1 MRELGRGG
9 SFVAATIAAL
19 HNRATDSKPR
29 TIKSRSNSAEI
40 TNTLRTGTQDHF
52 GEDIS
57 RRASDCSER
66 PLSTASEASSRDSA
80 SVQSSEEPPPQES
93 GDSDSPDE
101 ATVKCT
107 AWKDG
112 AVPARAES
120 SSDSESSSTSED
132 DSEEREYET
141 QGNDADY
148 RTLTPSRRLDNST
161 RRDDDFKWMPS
172 GEVTDDRDPME
183 AKGDDYSAASL
194 DRRRRLPSDRSDRD
208 RKSRSSVSSKPPQHP
223 SSVRASPKPRKHR
236 AEETPPDL
244 HRRWN
249 SYEHFRWPPEGGW
262 WPPMCWCHGPPAPP
276 PCCMH
281 DRAWPSHPSLPPV
294 PARTYKNDAE
304 DRVRRLE
311 ADKESLH
318 LQVQVLSEQ
327 IAAQNEKMSDLERSL
342 HDARQRLDDAE
353 QRLQKEM
360 LQRSS
365 LETQK
370 LELLSKLSEV
380 RLRVAERGLL
390 ERSPP
395 PDAGGPLVRPAP
407 PRTPPA
413 NYGRSIERNTHM
425 YSSLPRSSVVASDA
439 RVAFAEKEEAI
450 PRGSPS
456 PSLREVR
463 SRLGSGGGGIRLEG
477 DDIARAS
484 IRSTGPRPRMT
495 PMPCRDFETTC
506 GWLESLGLEVYA
518 AAARSW
524 LGGAPDARGV
534 IAAASPQT
542 IDKELAVKHPMHK
555 KKIVLALTDL
565 LLVIS
570 RDFETTCGWLES
582 LGLEVYAAAARSW
595 LGGAPDARGVIAAA
609 SPQTVD
615 KELAVKHPMHKK
627 KIVLALTDL
636 LSGLETTCGWLESL
650 GLEVYAAAA
659 RSWLGGAPDARGVIA
674 AASPQTVDKEL
685 AVKHPM
691 HKKKIV
697 LALTDLLLV
706 ISRDFDTTCGWLES
720 LGLEVY
726 AAAARSWLGGAPD
739 ARGVIAAAS
748 PQTVDKELAV
758 KHPMH
763 KKKIVLALT
772 DLLLVISRDFETT
785 CGWLESLGLEV
796 YAAAAR
802 SWLGGAPD
810 ARGVIAAASPQ
821 TVDKELAVKHPMH
834 KKKIVLA
841 LTDLLGGHGDPMLT
855 ASGQLDTAWALRWL
869 EDIGVCGARGA
880 ASEAALDGR
889 LLHRLSHSELHAHL
903 RVTHALHALSIR
915 RVSGQLDTA
924 WALRWLEDIG
934 VCGARG
940 AASEAALDGRLLHRL
955 SHSELHAHLRV
966 THALH
971 ALSIRRG
978 IQVLR
983 ENKFNPETMIRRAVE
998 GEATGGEDGEPAT
1011 GLARWSSHRVMQWLK
1026 EIDLAEYAP
1035 NLRGAGVHGGL
1046 MLLEPR
1052 FTAELLAALLN
1063 IPANKTLLRRHL
1075 TQRFNDLLGRDV
1087 IQQKRNAEQTLGYQ
1101 PLTAT
1106 TKYKV
1111 PKKSQFSLKR
1121 KKSKDELDLVD
1132 LVCPLHDDCSG
1143 DAPTSPT
1150 MKVKS
1155 ATAGVA
1161 SAVSPQRDDA
1171 RAQ

>member
-1 MRELGRGG
+1 MGKSTQVDGDNNPTSAESDPTKLLE
-9 SFVAATIAAL
+9 AAL
-19 HNRATDSKPR
+19 LQMDG
-29 TIKSRSNSAEI
+29 IIAEAGG
-40 TNTLRTGTQDHF
+40 TGP
-52 GEDIS
+52 G
-57 RRASDCSER
+57 
-66 PLSTASEASSRDSA
+66 
-80 SVQSSEEPPPQES
+80 
-93 GDSDSPDE
+93 
-101 ATVKCT
+101 
-107 AWKDG
+107 
-112 AVPARAES
+112 
-120 SSDSESSSTSED
+120 
-132 DSEEREYET
+132 
-141 QGNDADY
+141 
-148 RTLTPSRRLDNST
+148 
-161 RRDDDFKWMPS
+161 
-172 GEVTDDRDPME
+172 
-183 AKGDDYSAASL
+183 
-194 DRRRRLPSDRSDRD
+194 
-208 RKSRSSVSSKPPQHP
+208 
-223 SSVRASPKPRKHR
+223 
-236 AEETPPDL
+236 
-244 HRRWN
+244 
-249 SYEHFRWPPEGGW
+249 
-262 WPPMCWCHGPPAPP
+262 GPPASGTGRAARARALELAQQLASSLQHAIPP
-276 PCCMH
+276 PPRP
-281 DRAWPSHPSLPPV
+281 DFTTASAILRWLQQNNNSVAL
-294 PARTYKNDAE
+294 NDAE

-311 ADKESLH
+311 ADKESLQ

-327 IAAQNEKMSDLERSL
+327 IAAQNEKMNDLERGL

-425 YSSLPRSSVVASDA
+425 YSSLPRSSVVAES

-495 PMPCRDFETTC
+495 PMPWQTTDVRQWDCETTC
-506 GWLESLGLEVYA
+506 GWLESLGLEVYVPA
-518 AAARSW
+518 AKSW
-524 LGGAPDARGV
+524 LGGATDARGV
-534 IAAASPQT
+534 IAAASQQT
-542 IDKELAVKHPMHK
+542 IEKELA
-555 KKIVLALTDL
+555 I
-565 LLVIS
+565 
-570 RDFETTCGWLES
+570 
-582 LGLEVYAAAARSW
+582 
-595 LGGAPDARGVIAAA
+595 
-609 SPQTVD
+609 
-615 KELAVKHPMHKK
+615 
-627 KIVLALTDL
+627 
-636 LSGLETTCGWLESL
+636 
-650 GLEVYAAAA
+650 
-659 RSWLGGAPDARGVIA
+659 
-674 AASPQTVDKEL
+674 
-685 AVKHPM
+685 
-691 HKKKIV
+691 
-697 LALTDLLLV
+697 
-706 ISRDFDTTCGWLES
+706 
-720 LGLEVY
+720 
-726 AAAARSWLGGAPD
+726 
-739 ARGVIAAAS
+739 
-748 PQTVDKELAV
+748 
-758 KHPMH
+758 
-763 KKKIVLALT
+763 
-772 DLLLVISRDFETT
+772 
-785 CGWLESLGLEV
+785 
-796 YAAAAR
+796 
-802 SWLGGAPD
+802 
-810 ARGVIAAASPQ
+810 
-821 TVDKELAVKHPMH
+821 KHPMH

-855 ASGQLDTAWALRWL
+855 ASGQLDTPWSLRWL
-869 EDIGVCGARGA
+869 EDIGVCGARSA

-889 LLHRLSHSELHAHL
+889 LLHRLSHNELY
-903 RVTHALHALSIR
+903 T
-915 RVSGQLDTA
+915 
-924 WALRWLEDIG
+924 
-934 VCGARG
+934 
-940 AASEAALDGRLLHRL
+940 
-955 SHSELHAHLRV
+955 HLRV

-998 GEATGGEDGEPAT
+998 GEVIGASSSETEGSESAAPAT
-1011 GLARWSSHRVMQWLK
+1011 DLARWSSHRVMQWLK

-1132 LVCPLHDDCSG
+1132 LVCPLHDDCSDDESKISNSG
-1143 DAPTSPT
+1143 RRVGCLSP
-1150 MKVKS
+1150 
-1155 ATAGVA
+1155 A
-1161 SAVSPQRDDA
+1161 
-1171 RAQ
+1171 